1 MCKNRNSA
9 LIKSLLCAGL
19 IIAGGMTYIYIPSHT
34 CAVAQQSYYIYPF
47 NDDERDIQDI
57 EKIFMDDFYW
67 LTTRDSY
74 DVRAM
79 LTRRTSDFADP
90 TVNNDMFIY
99 VMRDKATDG
108 LIGFVTFFK
117 LSFYKG
123 QVLFLSVNRE
133 FRGKGYGRALVS
145 YALDQMKNMG
155 MIKAKL
161 FTRLDN
167 KPARALYE
175 SLGFQE
181 TSRVSNVGLY
191 YDLYLQ

>member
-1 MCKNRNSA
+1 MYKKNKNIIATSV
-9 LIKSLLCAGL
+9 LCTGL
-19 IIAGGMTYIYIPSHT
+19 IITGGLAYFYLPSYT
-34 CAVAQQSYYIYPF
+34 CVAKQEYYIYAF

-57 EKIFMDDFYW
+57 QSTFMDDFYW

-79 LTRRTSDFADP
+79 LTRRTSDFTDP
-90 TVNNDMFIY
+90 TLNNNMNIY

-108 LIGFVTFFK
+108 LIGFVTFFS

-123 QVLFLSVNRE
+123 QVLFLSVNKA

-145 YALDQMKNMG
+145 YALEQMKHKG
-155 MIKAKL
+155 MIKATL

-175 SLGFQE
+175 SLGFKE

-191 YDLYLQ
+191 YDLYL